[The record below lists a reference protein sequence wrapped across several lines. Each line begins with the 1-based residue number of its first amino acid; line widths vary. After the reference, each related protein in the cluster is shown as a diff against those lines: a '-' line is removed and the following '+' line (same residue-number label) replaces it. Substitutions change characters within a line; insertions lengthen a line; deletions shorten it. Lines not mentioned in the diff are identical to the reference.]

1 MSMNTSKQLFAEA
14 QATHSGDRAAL
25 LAAINQAAGNMGA
38 KKGAASTTAS
48 QRGAVMMRN
57 A

>member
-1 MSMNTSKQLFAEA
+1 MNTSKQLFAEA